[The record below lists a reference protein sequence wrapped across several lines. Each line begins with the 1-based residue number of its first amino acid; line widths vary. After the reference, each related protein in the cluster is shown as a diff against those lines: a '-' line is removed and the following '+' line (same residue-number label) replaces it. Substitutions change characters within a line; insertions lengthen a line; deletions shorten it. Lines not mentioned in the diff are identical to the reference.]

1 KYCVLGKINEKN
13 TLPIMIFKTTLKIAK
28 KQYEIILEI
37 IRLLIFTS
45 KYFNL
50 FSVSFSMLSL
60 NQIGKLIKAIGSSPI
75 LVLIKKYLSIR
86 CLPFPILKYPKDII
100 INNIMIIGK
109 INEKNTDIGTLN
121 CIFILNKILF
131 IIFPPKLRLNML
143 NIYFAC
149 LF

>member
-1 KYCVLGKINEKN
+1 
-13 TLPIMIFKTTLKIAK
+13 MIFKTTLKIAK

-60 NQIGKLIKAIGSSPI
+60 NQIGKLIKIIGYNSII
-75 LVLIKKYLSIR
+75 LLNKKYLSIK
-86 CLPFPILKYPKDII
+86 CCPFPIFKFPKDKKIT
-100 INNIMIIGK
+100 NIMINGK
-109 INEKNTDIGTLN
+109 IKEKNTDIGTLN

-149 LF
+149 LFYILFFVLLIY